1 MEEKNNKKNDEPQKA
16 SPQSGEQSSRLKF
29 PEELPPAEFAHI
41 VETFA
46 VQALIHL
53 GRIPNP
59 VSNQP
64 EVNLSMA
71 KFNIDLLEN
80 LRLKTKGNLTPE
92 EERLLDELLHISRMT
107 YIELSRENKK

>member
-1 MEEKNNKKNDEPQKA
+1 MEEKNNRKNDESQKA
-16 SPQSGEQSSRLKF
+16 SSQSGEQSSWLKF

-46 VQALIHL
+46 VQTLIHL

-64 EVNLSMA
+64 EINLNMA

-80 LRLKTKGNLTPE
+80 LRLKTKGNLTPD

-107 YIELSRENKK
+107 YIELSRKEKK

>member
-1 MEEKNNKKNDEPQKA
+1 MEEKHNQKKQE
-16 SPQSGEQSSRLKF
+16 SPKESPGSSEQSSKLKF
-29 PEELPPAEFAHI
+29 PEVLPPAEFAHI

-64 EVNLSMA
+64 EINLNMA

-80 LRLKTKGNLTPE
+80 LRLKTKGNLTAE
-92 EERLLDELLHISRMT
+92 EEQLLEQLLHISRMT
-107 YIELSRENKK
+107 YIELSSKDKT